1 MAGFTL
7 AGGSGLNELY
17 NPSAIFVTPN
27 GTLYILDS
35 TNYRVQRW
43 ASGEP
48 LGFIVAG
55 GRGLGTAYTQIG
67 TSYGLYVDNQY
78 NVWVSEYSNHR
89 VTRWVVGNTAT
100 GTRVRILCYI
110 GMLINLVDRFRWL
123 VVMVLVVQSLNSTI
137 PGVFSSATSALCTLQ
152 IAITIGSN
160 DGCWVR
166 ISRYRNV
173 SHSYSLLGATSGT
186 TVAGTGVVGATAT
199 QLSSPRAVIMD
210 QFNYLYILDTG
221 NNRVQRW
228 LLGATSGVTII
239 SSTTFSS
246 PSGMRFSSPGNLI
259 VADTSRHRVVSY
271 PITCRKYR
279 SCIIRNQSSVFSI
292 NHSHNH
298 DNICHK

>member
-1 MAGFTL
+1 M
-7 AGGSGLNELY
+7 NQLY
-17 NPSAIFVTPN
+17 NPSGIFVTPN
-27 GTLYILDS
+27 GTLYILDTS
-35 TNYRVQRW
+35 NYRVQRW
-43 ASGEP
+43 VYGEP
-48 LGFIVAG
+48 LGFTVAG
-55 GRGLGTAYTQIG
+55 GRGLGSSYTQMG

-89 VTRWVVGNTAT
+89 VTRWVVGNTAA
-100 GTRVRILCYI
+100 GTRVRILRSI
-110 GMLINLVDRFRWL
+110 GMLINLADRFRWL

-137 PGVFSSATSALCTLQ
+137 PGVFLSATSALCTSQ

-160 DGCWVR
+160 DGCRVR
-166 ISRYRNV
+166 ISRQRNV

-186 TVAGTGVVGATAT
+186 TVAGSGVAGSAAT
-199 QLSSPRAVIMD
+199 QLSSPRAVMMD

-228 LLGATSGVTII
+228 LLGATSGVTIV

-259 VADTSRHRVVSY
+259 VADTSRHRIVSY

-279 SCIIRNQSSVFSI
+279 SWIRRAYDASVIKSIFCFSN
-292 NHSHNH
+292 NHSHYHN
-298 DNICHK
+298 NICYK